1 MAITLDGLTGVTAPS
16 VTATGNISGTY
27 ILGNGY
33 FLTNVAGGSS
43 YGDANVAAYLPTYTG
58 NLDSLTGNIITT
70 ANITAAYILP
80 QSNATTDLGSNT
92 LQWRSLY
99 VSNNTIYIGGT
110 SVGVAD
116 GQLTVA
122 GNTVV
127 TQGTS
132 LAGNIDTSGNITGG
146 NLITSGAII
155 GGTAN
160 VTSLDAFSGATGG
173 IIRVKRDDGV
183 TTVELDGLGT
193 VTASA
198 NVTAGGFSTTG
209 NLTAA
214 YLLGN
219 GAFITGLP
227 AGYSNADVANYL
239 PTYSGNISAGNITVT
254 SNVSTN
260 NLNVGTLLDVK
271 DVSITGVILTDI
283 NLPGNVNPGN
293 VNALGNVSG
302 QYLNVSAN
310 VNAGNITVT
319 HNAVILGNLRVE
331 GTTTEINVANIFLQD
346 KDIIVAANA
355 NATLSDLNGAGLQ
368 IGNISSGG
376 NITFFYDSTSNTM
389 ALSHGAN
396 IANTLTVTG
405 TVIGG
410 NLQTSGTI
418 TGGAANVTSL
428 DAFSGGTGGS
438 IKVKSGAGV
447 ITVELD
453 GSGTVTASSNVTAGG
468 FSTTGNLTA
477 AYLLGNGA
485 FITGLPAGYSNADA
499 ASYLA
504 SNANVAILTTG
515 NITTSGSI
523 AATGNVTADNVNVG
537 TLLDVKDIQ
546 ITGQILTDINLAGN
560 VNPGNVNALG
570 NVTGAYLLGNGSQLT
585 GISAGATIADDTTTN
600 SNYYPVFA
608 TATSGSLTTAT
619 ISSTKLTFN
628 PSSGTL
634 TATDVNTSSDRN
646 FKKNVKNIKSALS
659 KINSIQGVS
668 FKWKET
674 GNKSYGIIAQDLIK
688 VLPELVHSEERG
700 LTVSYLPLIAILIE
714 AIKEQQ
720 QQIDQLKNTKP
731 S

>member
-1 MAITLDGLTGVTAPS
+1 MANYFPLIANTTSSQIQEIPVGSLLDLSQSGIANSGNIAVTGVI
-16 VTATGNISGTY
+16 TATGNITSSGNISGTY
-27 ILGNGY
+27 ILGNGA
-33 FLTNVAGGSS
+33 FLTGIVSGSTYS
-43 YGDANVAAYLPTYTG
+43 NSNVAAYLPTYTG
-58 NLDSLTGNIITT
+58 NLVSLTGNIITT
-70 ANITAAYILP
+70 ANITAAYVLP

-127 TQGTS
+127 TEGTS
-132 LAGNIDTSGNITGG
+132 LAGNIDTT
-146 NLITSGAII
+146 
-155 GGTAN
+155 
-160 VTSLDAFSGATGG
+160 
-173 IIRVKRDDGV
+173 
-183 TTVELDGLGT
+183 
-193 VTASA
+193 
-198 NVTAGGFSTTG
+198 
-209 NLTAA
+209 
-214 YLLGN
+214 
-219 GAFITGLP
+219 
-227 AGYSNADVANYL
+227 
-239 PTYSGNISAGNITVT
+239 GNISAGNIAVT
-254 SNVSTN
+254 SLITTD

-271 DVSITGVILTDI
+271 DVNLTGQVLTDI
-283 NLPGNVNPGN
+283 NLAGNVNPGN

-310 VNAGNITVT
+310 VNAGNLQVT

-331 GTTTEINVANIFLQD
+331 GTTTEINVANIFLAD

-396 IANTLTVTG
+396 IANTV
-405 TVIGG
+405 
-410 NLQTSGTI
+410 
-418 TGGAANVTSL
+418 
-428 DAFSGGTGGS
+428 
-438 IKVKSGAGV
+438 GV
-447 ITVELD
+447 
-453 GSGTVTASSNVTAGG
+453 
-468 FSTTGNLTA
+468 
-477 AYLLGNGA
+477 
-485 FITGLPAGYSNADA
+485 
-499 ASYLA
+499 
-504 SNANVAILTTG
+504 TG
-515 NITTSGSI
+515 NINASGNISGS
-523 AATGNVTADNVNVG
+523 
-537 TLLDVKDIQ
+537 
-546 ITGQILTDINLAGN
+546 
-560 VNPGNVNALG
+560 
-570 NVTGAYLLGNGSQLT
+570 YLLGNGSQLT
-585 GISAGATIADDTTTN
+585 GISAGAAIVNDTTTN

-674 GNKSYGIIAQDLIK
+674 GNKSYGIIAQDLIQ